1 MAKRWIA
8 IASMVVGAAILT
20 VPIQVLMN
28 RRAFTSDIAH
38 PMLPEMTMPSNPET
52 TRTAASE
59 QSSETNGARFVET
72 NGARFVELPPVEIR
86 APLPRPDRDEPAERT
101 PEPCSPWTEI
111 GPKYVTDGIGNG
123 TRRVRQLC

>member
-28 RRAFTSDIAH
+28 RRAFTSEIAH
-38 PMLPEMTMPSNPET
+38 PTLPEMTVPKPEI

-59 QSSETNGARFVET
+59 PSSETNGARFL
-72 NGARFVELPPVEIR
+72 ELPPVEIR
-86 APLPRPDRDEPAERT
+86 GRLPGPDRGQPAART
-101 PEPCSPWTEI
+101 PEPCSPWMEI
-111 GPKYVTDGIGNG
+111 GPKYVTDGIANG
-123 TRRVRQLC
+123 TRRVRELC